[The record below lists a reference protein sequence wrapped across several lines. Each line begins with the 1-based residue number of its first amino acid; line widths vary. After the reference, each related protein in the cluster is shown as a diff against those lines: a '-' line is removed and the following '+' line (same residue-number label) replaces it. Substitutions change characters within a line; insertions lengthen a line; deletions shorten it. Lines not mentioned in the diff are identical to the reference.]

1 MARPDERREAL
12 EATQSH
18 APSLG
23 SGADETVKPS
33 ETEKE
38 AEGFAAP
45 GFGPPAQQG
54 EVGTLGPY
62 RIVKELGRGGM
73 GAVYA
78 AVDTRLDRRLA
89 LKVMLPRYAADVEA
103 KERFLREARAAA
115 KVSHDNVVTIY
126 EADERDGVA
135 YIAMQFLQ
143 GLPLDQYLKK
153 KGNPSLPQVVR
164 IAREAAAGLAAAH
177 RIGLVHRDIKP
188 GNLWLE
194 APNGRV
200 KVLDFGLAKPLDADV
215 ELTKSGAIVGTPAYM
230 APEQARG
237 LKVDHRVDLFSLGVM
252 LYRLCTGRLP
262 FQGPSTMAVLMALG
276 TEEPTPVRSL
286 SPKMPDRLAE
296 LIHQLLAKK
305 PEQRPTSAA
314 EVVKRLREIGEQ
326 MGRATAPDLENRPAT
341 SVPAAVS
348 VPASDNPFADLTT
361 EQKNESDNPFAEV
374 GPARIEAS
382 RPRSIAVKSE
392 APPPKKPISR
402 AALAAGFLLPALLVG
417 IIIII
422 RTKDGKQTKL
432 DVPTGTKVTIR
443 EEKGEPVVNIDLD
456 EKKSAPIEKT
466 SVETE
471 PKPALAAMANPDFKA
486 ISWVLA
492 NGGWVELQGNAKVW
506 PGTPVPPEP
515 TLMTVATFKGGKLN
529 NDELGILVG
538 CKALAVIDFHAAPL
552 TDQGLTRLSGCSVTR
567 LALGATQV
575 TNGGLGALKDLPK
588 LEHLDLSGSPAT
600 DRGLA
605 VLQTLPTL
613 KSIVLAGA
621 RVTDASVSEV
631 VKATKLSEIQLVNTH
646 ITGEGLKLLARHPAL
661 KVIRL
666 HGNKIGDA
674 GLKSLA
680 AASNLT
686 KLELIDEAATPAG
699 IDAFHAAVTGCR
711 VLQDG
716 RLVHDGR
723 TAPTTPVVDPDRRAA
738 DWALALGGKVWLNG
752 AEQPL
757 TASSVLP
764 VVRFAL
770 TGVEVKGPKVTD
782 ETLAVLK
789 DCRRLT
795 RLRLTRTR
803 VTNEG
808 LAQLAH
814 LGSLDDLSLMG
825 APVTDAVFDNLKD
838 CPITGLE
845 LNFTNISDEGM
856 ARVKRYK
863 QLHGLG
869 LSFSRVGDAGL
880 EHLRG
885 LKELRTLNVSRQPI
899 TAKGVAALKDLP
911 GLDWVNL
918 SATPLDDAA
927 MQQVAE
933 LRQVRL
939 LVVRDMNITDG
950 GLKRLHAATQF
961 EEIILG
967 GLKITETG
975 VAALRAALPRCTVK
989 FEPAIAGAVV
999 ETVSEDRSVA
1009 EWVLS
1014 KGGTVTLK
1022 LEDKEQE
1029 VSQATQLPSG
1039 PFTLVGVNLD
1049 SAQPIVDKDL
1059 ERLGSITSLTVLNL
1073 RKQPV
1078 GDAGMVYLRS
1088 LVNLTS
1094 MSLDRTKVGDA
1105 GLTELKALTK
1115 MAALGLWTTPITN
1128 LGLQHLAALTELR
1141 ELYIGGTAIGDDGLR
1156 SLKPLTKLT
1165 HLGVNQTAVT
1175 DRGLDEL
1182 RGLGRLIELH
1192 VGQTKV
1198 TADGVKAFSKRTP
1211 GCQIIWDGG
1220 TMEPKK

>member
-1 MARPDERREAL
+1 MVRPDERREAL

-38 AEGFAAP
+38 AEGFATP

-78 AVDTRLDRRLA
+78 AVDMRLDRRLA
-89 LKVMLPRYAADVEA
+89 LKVMLPRYAADLDA

-126 EADERDGVA
+126 EADEREGVA

-143 GLPLDQYLKK
+143 GYPLDEYLKK

-177 RIGLVHRDIKP
+177 HIGLVHRDVKP

-237 LKVDHRVDLFSLGVM
+237 LKVDHRADLFSLGVM

-276 TEEPTPVRSL
+276 TEEPAQVEALNPNV
-286 SPKMPDRLAE
+286 PGALAE

-305 PEQRPTSAA
+305 PEQRLASAT
-314 EVVKRLREIGEQ
+314 EVVKRLRGIGEQ

-348 VPASDNPFADLTT
+348 VPSSANPFAELTT
-361 EQKNESDNPFAEV
+361 EQKNESDNPFAEI

-382 RPRSIAVKSE
+382 RPKSIAVRSE

-402 AALAAGFLLPALLVG
+402 GAMAAGFLLPALVLG

-422 RTKDGKQTKL
+422 RTKDGKQTTL
-432 DVPTGTKVTIR
+432 DVPTGAKVTIR

-456 EKKSAPIEKT
+456 EKKPAAIEKMAADAD
-466 SVETE
+466 
-471 PKPALAAMANPDFKA
+471 PKAAPPPMANPDFKA
-486 ISWVLA
+486 ISWVLV

-515 TLMTVATFKGGKLN
+515 TLMTVATFNGGKLN

-538 CKALAVIDFHAAPL
+538 CKALAVIDFHDAPL
-552 TDQGLTRLSGCSVTR
+552 TDQGLARLTGCSVAR
-567 LALGATQV
+567 LAIGATQV
-575 TNGGLGALKDLPK
+575 TDGGLHALKDLPK
-588 LEHLDLSGSPAT
+588 LEHLDLRGTPAT

-605 VLQTLPTL
+605 VLQTLPQL
-613 KSIVLAGA
+613 KSIVLEGA
-621 RVTDASVSEV
+621 RVTDASISEV
-631 VKATKLSEIQLVNTH
+631 VKAPKLSEIQLVNTR
-646 ITGEGLKLLARHPAL
+646 ITGEGLKLLASHPAL

-680 AASNLT
+680 AASKLT
-686 KLELIDEAATPAG
+686 KLELNDEAATPAG
-699 IDAFHAAVTGCR
+699 IEVFHAAVTGCR
-711 VLQDG
+711 ILQDG
-716 RLVHDGR
+716 RMVHDGR
-723 TAPTTPVVDPDRRAA
+723 TAPMTPVADPDRRAA

-764 VVRFAL
+764 AARFAL

-808 LAQLAH
+808 LAQLGH
-814 LGSLDDLSLMG
+814 LGSLNDLSLMG

-869 LSFSRVGDAGL
+869 LSFSRVADAGL

-899 TAKGVAALKDLP
+899 TATGVAALKDLP

-939 LVVRDMNITDG
+939 LVIRDMNITDA

-961 EEIILG
+961 EEIILS
-967 GLKITETG
+967 GLKITEAG
-975 VAALRAALPRCTVK
+975 VAALRAALPRCQVK
-989 FEPAIAGAVV
+989 FEPAIAGVAV

-1014 KGGTVTLK
+1014 KGGTITLK
-1022 LEDKEQE
+1022 LDDKDQE
-1029 VSQATQLPSG
+1029 VNQATQLPSG

-1059 ERLGSITSLTVLNL
+1059 ERLGSITSLTVLNF
-1073 RKQPV
+1073 RKQAV
-1078 GDAGMVYLRS
+1078 TDAGMVHLRP

-1105 GLTELKALTK
+1105 GLAELKALKKLTS
-1115 MAALGLWTTPITN
+1115 LGLYATPISDQ
-1128 LGLQHLAALTELR
+1128 GLPHLAALPELR
-1141 ELYIGGTAIGDDGLR
+1141 ELFVGGTAIGDEGMATFKTLPR
-1156 SLKPLTKLT
+1156 LA
-1165 HLGVNQTAVT
+1165 HLGLDHTGVT
-1175 DRGLDEL
+1175 DRGLEHLKGLSALTEVEL
-1182 RGLGRLIELH
+1182 RG
-1192 VGQTKV
+1192 TKV
-1198 TADGVKAFSKRTP
+1198 TGEGVKKLAAALPRCRIVTDS
-1211 GCQIIWDGG
+1211 G
-1220 TMEPKK
+1220 TTEPKK